1 MTAENRNK
9 YSFRRGWAQV
19 RNCDVRQ
26 CRADIMTALGLV
38 TRMAFLQR
46 LNGNVEPRISE
57 YKAIEA
63 VFAKYGITDIWG
75 AE

>member
-1 MTAENRNK
+1 MTAENGNR

-19 RNCDVRQ
+19 KNSDVRQ
-26 CRADIMTALGLV
+26 CRADIKAALDIK
-38 TRMAFLQR
+38 TRRAFIQR
-46 LNGNVEPRISE
+46 LNGSVEPRISE

-75 AE
+75 EA

>member
-1 MTAENRNK
+1 MGANNK
-9 YSFRRGWAQV
+9 YSFRRGWSQV
-19 RNCDVRQ
+19 KNSDVRQ
-26 CRADIMTALGLV
+26 CRADIMAALGLV
-38 TRMAFLQR
+38 TRMAFLKR